1 MNGNLFAPIEGEG
14 ANGKPVV
21 IPPRELLKMQQQF
34 QINRFNLLASDRMP
48 LNRSLPDY
56 RKKMFVSLI
65 TPSTPFNS
73 SWISSILQVRDQE
86 ISE

>member
-1 MNGNLFAPIEGEG
+1 MNGNLFEPIEGEG

-56 RKKMFVSLI
+56 RKKKFVFKYFFLI
-65 TPSTPFNS
+65 DFSFT
-73 SWISSILQVRDQE
+73 R
-86 ISE
+86 